1 VRDAYEV
8 LGIKRGASLDEIK
21 AAYRRAS
28 KERHPDLGGTNEAM
42 VELNTAYAF
51 ILNELKQGYQQQQKE
66 EPKRQQS
73 ADAGDGAWQNVNE
86 DASYDARRD
95 TYWRNIYRDIDD
107 ELETLRRAAEQYDEQ
122 LRTMRRAAWQT
133 GHHAAWAKLTWDDF
147 FGFLTRTA
155 RSGVKGLALLFA
167 ALVGIGSV
175 LVEAN
180 FVSALILLGSALGFA
195 FSLTMKSDKGGMLS
209 TALLLFGVM
218 TIWLPPIR
226 GALVLY
232 PLATISVL
240 ILLALIFKFA
250 QAGGTVGLLTGGVL
264 ALYVIGVIVGDT
276 SRQPTSVAVLP
287 PQTTPAILPAT
298 RPIDAPRPTSAP
310 LATPSPPHPAQQVIP
325 TPSAP
330 QPTAAPIPPE
340 PRTLLAAQG
349 AILKFVAGVP
359 YHLKVRTGLT
369 TSLRATQGKV
379 ALGSLDGGGEC
390 VDAFEFPY
398 QSGAGPWREID
409 RTFRACGEDAV
420 MAVIS
425 VQ

>member
-21 AAYRRAS
+21 TAYRRAS

-51 ILNELKQGYQQQQKE
+51 ILNELKHGYQRQQQE
-66 EPKRQQS
+66 EPKRQQG
-73 ADAGDGAWQNVNE
+73 AGEGAWHNVNE
-86 DASYDARRD
+86 DTSYDARRD

-107 ELETLRRAAEQYDEQ
+107 ELETLRRAAAQYDEQ

-133 GHHAAWAKLTWDDF
+133 GQHAAWAKLTWDDF

-167 ALVGIGSV
+167 ALVGVGSL

-180 FVSALILLGSALGFA
+180 FVSALILLGSALGFVV
-195 FSLTMKSDKGGMLS
+195 SLALKSDKGGMLS
-209 TALLLFGVM
+209 AALLLFGVM
-218 TIWLPPIR
+218 TLWLPPVR
-226 GALVLY
+226 GALFLY

-240 ILLALIFKFA
+240 ILLALIFRFA
-250 QAGGTVGLLTGGVL
+250 QAGGTFGLMTGGVL
-264 ALYVIGVIVGDT
+264 ALYVICVIVGDT
-276 SRQPTSVAVLP
+276 SRQPTSITVLP
-287 PQTTPAILPAT
+287 PQTTSAISPAS
-298 RPIDAPRPTSAP
+298 RPIDASRPTPAP
-310 LATPSPPHPAQQVIP
+310 LATPSPPHPAQELAP
-325 TPSAP
+325 PSAP
-330 QPTAAPIPPE
+330 QPTAASNPPE

-359 YHLKVRTGLT
+359 YHLKVRTGLA

-379 ALGSLDGGGEC
+379 ALGPGDGDSSC
-390 VDAFEFPY
+390 VDAFDFPM
-398 QSGAGPWREID
+398 QTGAGPWREID
-409 RTFRACGEDAV
+409 QTFRACGDDAV
-420 MAVIS
+420 MTVSAVR
-425 VQ
+425 